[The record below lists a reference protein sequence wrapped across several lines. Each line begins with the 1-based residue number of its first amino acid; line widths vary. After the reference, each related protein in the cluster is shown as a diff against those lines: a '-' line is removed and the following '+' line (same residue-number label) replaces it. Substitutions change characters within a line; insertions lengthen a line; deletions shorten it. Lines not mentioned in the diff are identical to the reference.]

1 MNTAINTL
9 CILILALTTIIIST
23 VNMNQNNEIEI
34 LKSRV
39 LVLEETK

>member
-9 CILILALTTIIIST
+9 CILILALTTIIST